1 MNASRNQLAALVSW
15 LGLAVALTV
24 SIIVP
29 AGYFLETY
37 SEVRHELAFSARLK
51 ANRLVKYIYT
61 HQELWQYQNVRLAEL
76 IEVPETNET
85 GNRQRVFDSTGK
97 LVLETGAA
105 PAFPLITSSAP
116 LIVAGSAVGRIDTAA
131 TLRGILVDT
140 GLVAMFGGGLSFAMF
155 FALRILPI
163 RVIDRILG
171 ALASQTVRFE
181 TSLDNMSQGLCMFDA
196 DRKLL
201 VFNKRYSELFG
212 IPAGKIVPGMT
223 EPELQTL
230 STAANSSAET
240 DTAGQWASFEDSGIL
255 RRANGNVIAGFRK
268 PMANGGVVVTYEDI
282 TERSLAEGK
291 IFHMARHD
299 ALTELPNRRLFHE
312 ELEHALQHADAGE
325 SVAVLYLDIDNFK
338 NVNDTLGH
346 PVGDELLKQIAG
358 RLRVAVRVADTVARL
373 GGDEFAIIQNRLV
386 QPVNATDLA
395 VRIVELIGEPYLID
409 GHQIVVGTSIGIA
422 LSPLDGNEA
431 HQLLKNADLALYRA
445 KAEGRGTHRYFEVE
459 MDARVKQ
466 RHAVEKDLRRAL
478 AMGEFELFYQPFI
491 KIASEEIAGFEA
503 LLRWKHPE
511 RGMIAPNDF
520 IPTAE
525 ETGMI
530 IPIGEWVMRTACN
543 EAATWPRQVTIA
555 VNLSPV
561 QITSRNLVAVVKSA
575 LAESGLSASCLEL
588 EITETVMLQDDEK
601 TMRVL
606 NELHDL
612 GVRISMDDFGTG
624 YSSLS
629 LLRKFPFDKIKIDR
643 SFVSEMADRDDSLAI
658 IRAVS
663 AIGVSLGMLTT
674 AEGVETRDQFEL
686 VKKEGCTEA
695 QGYLFS
701 RPKPAG
707 EIAALFAENTR
718 RVGARAELKLAAA
731 S

>member
-1 MNASRNQLAALVSW
+1 
-15 LGLAVALTV
+15 VAIV
-24 SIIVP
+24 VP
-29 AGYFLETY
+29 AGYFVVAY
-37 SEVRHELAFSARLK
+37 AEVRHELAFSAQLK
-51 ANRLVKYIYT
+51 ANRLARYIYS
-61 HQELWQYQNVRLAEL
+61 HQELWQYQSLRLAEL
-76 IEVPETNET
+76 IEVPEANEAD
-85 GNRQRVFDSTGK
+85 NRQRVFDATGE
-97 LVLETGAA
+97 LVVQTGAA
-105 PAFPLITSSAP
+105 PAFPVAEASTP
-116 LIVAGSAVGRIDTAA
+116 VVVAGLTVGRIETAA
-131 TLRGILVDT
+131 TLRDILVET
-140 GLVAMFGGGLSFAMF
+140 GFAALFSSFLGFAMF
-155 FALRILPI
+155 FSLRLLPL

-196 DRKLL
+196 DRKLV
-201 VFNKRYSELFG
+201 VFNKRYAELFG
-212 IPAGKIVPGMT
+212 IPAEKIVPGMT
-223 EPELQTL
+223 ELQLQAL
-230 STAANSSAET
+230 STAANSGSAG
-240 DTAGQWASFEDSGIL
+240 DWASFEDGGIL

-268 PMANGGVVVTYEDI
+268 PMASGGVVVTYEDI
-282 TERSLAEGK
+282 TQRSLAEGK

-312 ELEHALQHADAGE
+312 ELEYALKHADAGE

-338 NVNDTLGH
+338 KVNDTLGH

-358 RLRVAVRVADTVARL
+358 RLRSAVRAADTVARL
-373 GGDEFAIIQNRLV
+373 GGDEFAIIQTRLT
-386 QPVNATDLA
+386 QPLNATDLA
-395 VRIVELIGEPYLID
+395 VRVVESLGEPYVID
-409 GHQIVVGTSIGIA
+409 GQQIVVGTSIGIA
-422 LSPLDGNEA
+422 LSPNDGNEPY
-431 HQLLKNADLALYRA
+431 QLLKNADMALYRA

-459 MDARVKQ
+459 MDARVRQ
-466 RHAVEKDLRRAL
+466 RHAVEMDLRRAL
-478 AMGEFELFYQPFI
+478 AMEEFELYYQPII
-491 KIASEEIAGFEA
+491 KIDSEEIIGFEA
-503 LLRWKHPE
+503 LLRWNHPE

-525 ETGMI
+525 ETGQI
-530 IPIGEWVMRTACN
+530 IAIGEWVIRTACN
-543 EAATWPRQVTIA
+543 EAATWPRHVKVA

-561 QITSRNLVAVVKSA
+561 QITSHSLVTVVKSA
-575 LAESGLSASCLEL
+575 LAASGLSASCLEL

-643 SFVSEMADRDDSLAI
+643 SFISEMADRSDSLAI

-686 VKKEGCTEA
+686 VKKEGCTEV

-707 EIAALFAENTR
+707 EIAKLFAENTR
-718 RVGARAELKLAAA
+718 RVNAQAKLKLATVG
-731 S
+731 